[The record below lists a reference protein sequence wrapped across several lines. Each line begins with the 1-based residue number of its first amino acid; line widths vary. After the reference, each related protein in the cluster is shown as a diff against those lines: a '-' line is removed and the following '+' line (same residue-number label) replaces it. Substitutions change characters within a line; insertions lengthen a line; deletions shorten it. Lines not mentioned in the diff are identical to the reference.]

1 MSTYTSEPGTRLA
14 GRYRLVDQV
23 NEGAGWTY
31 WKATDETLARS
42 VTVLTFATGF
52 PRVAEA
58 ITAARAASRL
68 NDPRFP
74 QVFDVEDADEL
85 PYVVMEWVVG
95 ESLLDMLA
103 EGPLDPPRA
112 AALVLEAAQAITAA
126 QAAGLSHLRLNPA
139 CLHWTPGGG
148 VKIAGLGIDAALA
161 GPALTGAGLTDPEP
175 PGPGVGDPELDDPEL
190 DDRDVGDP
198 ELTRT
203 DLPRADLTRADPT
216 AGQGAEDPALT
227 DTRDL
232 ARLLYAALTG
242 YWPGQQSTG
251 GSGPGLLP
259 PAPETD
265 GTLCTPRQVSAGV
278 PAALDAVTCQALFQR
293 PSRHGPALSTPAMFA
308 DALASVAP
316 PVSMAFLPAS
326 GQTTSIDYGRD
337 AATNP
342 YPKANADTRS
352 RSRSG
357 SGRSQPPRRRRSQPP
372 RGGRS
377 RPPRR
382 RAAVTWTAI
391 SVVIV
396 VVLAAIGVAL
406 WSATR
411 GPHTTASPTPGG
423 TQSTS
428 PAAAA
433 DVVLKPASAS
443 VFAQGSTDDP
453 SGAQYAIDG
462 STSTFWHTDYY
473 VGNPVFGGLD
483 TGMGLILDMGK
494 EVRLNQV
501 MVQFGTICCTHAEIA
516 IGNSDTPGALNT
528 FTELQSSSKASG
540 ATTFDISKNT
550 TGRYVLI
557 WITSLPAE
565 AGASNH
571 YQALVYNIVVR
582 GPAAAQSG

>member
-112 AALVLEAAQAITAA
+112 AALVLEAAQAITSA

-161 GPALTGAGLTDPEP
+161 GPALTGTGLTDPEP
-175 PGPGVGDPELDDPEL
+175 PDLDGDEPGSSGLDELADPEDPA
-190 DDRDVGDP
+190 DPADP
-198 ELTRT
+198 ELTRM
-203 DLPRADLTRADPT
+203 DLPRADPT

-278 PAALDAVTCQALFQR
+278 PAAMDAVICQALFQR

-316 PVSMAFLPAS
+316 PVPMAFLPAS
-326 GQTTSIDYGRD
+326 GSQTAALRYGRD

-342 YPKANADTRS
+342 YPKADADTRS
-352 RSRSG
+352 RSG
-357 SGRSQPPRRRRSQPP
+357 GRAQAPRRA
-372 RGGRS
+372 RS

-382 RAAVTWTAI
+382 RAAVTWTAV
-391 SVVIV
+391 SVVVV

-411 GPHTTASPTPGG
+411 SPHTTAGPSPGHS
-423 TQSTS
+423 QSTS
-428 PAAAA
+428 PSAAA
-433 DVVLKPASAS
+433 DVVLKPVSAS
-443 VFAQGSTDDP
+443 VFAQGDTDDP
-453 SGAQYAIDG
+453 SGAQNAIDG
-462 STSTFWHTDYY
+462 SASTFWHTDYY

-494 EVRLNQV
+494 EVRLSQV
-501 MVQFGTICCTHAEIA
+501 QVQFGSICCTHAEIE
-516 IGNSDTPGALNT
+516 IGNSDSPAALST
-528 FTELQSSSKASG
+528 FTELQSSTAAKA
-540 ATTFDISKNT
+540 ATTFDITKNT
-550 TGRYVLI
+550 TGRYVLV
-557 WITSLPAE
+557 WITSLPPQ
-565 AGASNH
+565 AGASNR
-571 YQALVYNIVVR
+571 YQALIYNIVVR

>member
-126 QAAGLSHLRLNPA
+126 QAAGLAHLRLSPA

-161 GPALTGAGLTDPEP
+161 GPELTGVGLTE
-175 PGPGVGDPELDDPEL
+175 E
-190 DDRDVGDP
+190 
-198 ELTRT
+198 
-203 DLPRADLTRADPT
+203 
-216 AGQGAEDPALT
+216 QGAEDSALT

-242 YWPGQQSTG
+242 YWPGQQSSG

-278 PAALDAVTCQALFQR
+278 PAGIDAVTCQALFQR
-293 PSRHGPALSTPAMFA
+293 PSRHGPALTTPAMFA

-316 PVSMAFLPAS
+316 PVPMTFLPAS
-326 GQTTSIDYGRD
+326 DSQATASYRRD
-337 AATNP
+337 VSTNP
-342 YPKANADTRS
+342 YPAADTDTRS
-352 RSRSG
+352 RS
-357 SGRSQPPRRRRSQPP
+357 
-372 RGGRS
+372 GGGF
-377 RPPRR
+377 RPPQP
-382 RAAVTWTAI
+382 RATVTRAVI

-396 VVLAAIGVAL
+396 LILAAVGVVV
-406 WSATR
+406 WSASR
-411 GPHTTASPTPGG
+411 GSPNSATPTPGG
-423 TQSTS
+423 RTQSTS

-433 DVVLKPASAS
+433 DVVLKPVSAS
-443 VFAQGSTDDP
+443 VFALGSTDDP

-462 STSTFWHTDYY
+462 SASTFWHTDYY

-494 EVRLNQV
+494 EVRLSEV
-501 MVQFGTICCTHAEIA
+501 MVQFGSICCTHAEIE
-516 IGNSDTPGALNT
+516 IGNNDTPAALNT
-528 FTELQSSSKASG
+528 FTELQSSSKAVG
-540 ATTFDISKNT
+540 ATTFNITKNT

-557 WITSLPAE
+557 WITDLPPE
-565 AGASNH
+565 AGVSSH
-571 YQALVYNIVVR
+571 YQALIYNIAMR
-582 GPAAAQSG
+582 GPAAGQSG